1 MVTVPIRLTSET
13 RGMMTAEDL
22 AAMCAYAL
30 LVNTSRTGLIEAGAL
45 LEALNAGKPGMAT
58 IDVF

>member
-1 MVTVPIRLTSET
+1 
-13 RGMMTAEDL
+13 MMTAEDL
-22 AAMCAYAL
+22 AVMCAYAL

-45 LEALNAGKPGMAT
+45 LEALNAGKPGMAA